1 MKPIEQLSPAI
12 SISGDVGPDDLAA
25 IAALGFRTVINNRP
39 DGEAIDQPTS
49 AAIEKAAHKLG
60 LTYRH
65 IPIVPGDFPAEAVVE
80 FGAVLSACE
89 GPVLAFCKSGMRS
102 KTIYTLAT
110 HGG

>member
-102 KTIYTLAT
+102 KTMYTLAT

>member
-1 MKPIEQLSPAI
+1 MKPIEQISPSV

-25 IAALGFRTVINNRP
+25 IAAQGFRTIINNRP

-49 AAIEKAAHKLG
+49 AAIEKAAHRLG

-65 IPIVPGDFPAEAVVE
+65 IPIVPGDFPADAVVE
-80 FGAVLSACE
+80 FAAVLSTSE
-89 GPVLAFCKSGMRS
+89 GPVLAFCKTGMRS
-102 KTIYTLAT
+102 KNMFALAT

>member
-1 MKPIEQLSPAI
+1 MKPIEQISP
-12 SISGDVGPDDLAA
+12 SVSVSGEVGPDDLAA
-25 IAALGFRTVINNRP
+25 IARLGFRTIINNRP
-39 DGEAIDQPTS
+39 DGEAMDQPTS

-80 FGAVLSACE
+80 FAAVLMACE

-102 KTIYTLAT
+102 KNMFALAT

>member
-1 MKPIEQLSPAI
+1 MKPIEHLSPSI

-25 IAALGFRTVINNRP
+25 IAHAGFRTIINNRP
-39 DGEAIDQPTS
+39 DGEAMDQPTS

-65 IPIVPGDFPAEAVVE
+65 IPVVPGDFPAAAVVE

-102 KTIYTLAT
+102 KNMYALAT

>member
-1 MKPIEQLSPAI
+1 MKPIEQLSPSL

-25 IAALGFRTVINNRP
+25 IAAAGFRTIINNRP
-39 DGEAIDQPTS
+39 DGEAMDQPTS

-65 IPIVPGDFPAEAVVE
+65 IPVVPGDFPAASVVE

-102 KTIYTLAT
+102 KNMYALAT

>member
-65 IPIVPGDFPAEAVVE
+65 IPVVPGDFPAEAVVE
-80 FGAVLSACE
+80 FAAVLSACE
-89 GPVLAFCKSGMRS
+89 GPVLAFCKSGMRA
-102 KTIYTLAT
+102 KNMYALAT
-110 HGG
+110 HRG